1 MPYPPLLR
9 NIRPERILDSTLGVM
24 KHRLMSIAFRL
35 ASPRRSLK
43 QPHFLN
49 RGAEFILPATQ
60 HRDPNGGLGALP
72 ASEHGENLLEHSGP
86 HETPGE
92 VQGDVAGLVAEAGLE
107 TEEGVDG
114 FGGAVADGDGE
125 VEHFVGVHGI
135 FAAAVLL
142 YHHALLGGV
151 EGWG

>member
-9 NIRPERILDSTLGVM
+9 NIRPERILNSTLGVM
-24 KHRLMSIAFRL
+24 EHRLVSIVFRL

-49 RGAEFILPATQ
+49 SGAEFILPATE
-60 HRDPNGGLGALP
+60 HCDPDGGLGAFP
-72 ASEHGENLLEHSGP
+72 TWKHGENLLEHSGP
-86 HETPGE
+86 HETSGE
-92 VQGDVAGLVAEAGLE
+92 VQGDVAGLVAETGLE

-125 VEHFVGVHGI
+125 VEHLVGVHGV
-135 FAAAVLL
+135 FRAAVLL
-142 YHHALLGGV
+142 YHALRGI